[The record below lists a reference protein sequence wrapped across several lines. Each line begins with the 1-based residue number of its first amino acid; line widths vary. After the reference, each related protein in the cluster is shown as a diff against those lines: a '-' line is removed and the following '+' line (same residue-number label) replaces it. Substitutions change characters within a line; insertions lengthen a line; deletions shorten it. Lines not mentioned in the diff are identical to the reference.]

1 MKNLAIKC
9 VFKRIF
15 YRRDAVYRQYSPL
28 YAAPVCRE
36 IICNGKMLCNTAP
49 LYCRSGLAQLRPRA
63 LSSLSFRPRSPL
75 SFRPCPSLLSFRLN
89 ERQRTHGEIS
99 KSCITFLLFWPCP
112 SLLSFRPSEASGEI
126 SMPDSPPVIS
136 TEGAFLRRSGEIS
149 KHERDIIIIT
159 LQKNYSTD
167 IDIAVFI

>member
-49 LYCRSGLAQLRPRA
+49 LYCRPGLQYCA
-63 LSSLSFRPRSPL
+63 RSPL
-75 SFRPCPSLLSFRLN
+75 CPFCLAPPLRYFERAPPLPSFRLS
-89 ERQRTHGEIS
+89 ERQRAHGEIS

-112 SLLSFRPSEASGEI
+112 SLLSFRPSEATASAWKNLKVMYSLPVI
-126 SMPDSPPVIS
+126 LAVPLPPVIS
-136 TEGAFLRRSGEIS
+136 AALIPVCHF
-149 KHERDIIIIT
+149 D
-159 LQKNYSTD
+159 
-167 IDIAVFI
+167 